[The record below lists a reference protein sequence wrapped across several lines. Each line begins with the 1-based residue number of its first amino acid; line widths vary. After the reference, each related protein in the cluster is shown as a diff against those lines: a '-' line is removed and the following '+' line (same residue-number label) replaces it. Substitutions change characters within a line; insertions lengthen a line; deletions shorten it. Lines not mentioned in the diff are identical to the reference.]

1 MAPEIIKI
9 PISLITM
16 LRGIAH
22 LMIMDIIAAQ
32 EGEDVAVEE
41 VLGLS
46 LGLEEG
52 FLLTIITLQTAQ
64 TIEAEVT
71 PTPSHT
77 RHTQVLGLEIQIEL
91 T

>member
-32 EGEDVAVEE
+32 EGEDAAVEE
-41 VLGLS
+41 VLGS
-46 LGLEEG
+46 
-52 FLLTIITLQTAQ
+52 ASVWKR
-64 TIEAEVT
+64 A
-71 PTPSHT
+71 SS
-77 RHTQVLGLEIQIEL
+77 
-91 T
+91 